1 MTKKK
6 GRPGRGRESKEGRF
20 QGILRLDYCRGVE
33 VEECVRKAGTPGTLL
48 GR

>member
-6 GRPGRGRESKEGRF
+6 GRGRESKEGRF
-20 QGILRLDYCRGVE
+20 QGILRLDCRGVE

>member
-6 GRPGRGRESKEGRF
+6 GRGRESEEGRF

-33 VEECVRKAGTPGTLL
+33 VEECVRKAGQGRQGLL